1 MVNSGEALVNVVM
14 TDKRKMLT
22 RLAQNGMWSSPRV
35 ILSRGADAAPPAKRR
50 DLTHTATWT
59 ERGKPVVSPR
69 DLSGSRGTANRKAS
83 SGNGGY
89 RMREQANAVL

>member
-1 MVNSGEALVNVVM
+1 MVNSGEALINVVM
-14 TDKRKMLT
+14 TNKRKMLT

-69 DLSGSRGTANRKAS
+69 DLSGHAGQQTARRAQGTA
-83 SGNGGY
+83 GTG
-89 RMREQANAVL
+89 